1 MKKILVFLIVLLTVN
16 TAAIAETFQL
26 HSDIQFGMTMD
37 EVRQIETEAGYEV
50 KESGGRF
57 VGRTDDKA
65 CLSIP
70 VPTLAG
76 IGGQVFFDFD
86 SENRLQMCLYSFS
99 EFNDNSVSG
108 LIDAYAAK
116 YGTPLAEGKNYLDID
131 GEAHDALDVYAT
143 TKDYCKVTLEKFYQ
157 WLPIFDDGSAV
168 DIMLVELN
176 EAWTNISLGITTNF
190 PRLYVTYSYR
200 SADEIQTVL
209 DEVQKKEAARDADI

>member
-57 VGRTDDKA
+57 FGRTDDKA

-108 LIDAYAAK
+108 LID
-116 YGTPLAEGKNYLDID
+116 L
-131 GEAHDALDVYAT
+131 
-143 TKDYCKVTLEKFYQ
+143 
-157 WLPIFDDGSAV
+157 
-168 DIMLVELN
+168 
-176 EAWTNISLGITTNF
+176 SLIH
-190 PRLYVTYSYR
+190 
-200 SADEIQTVL
+200 I
-209 DEVQKKEAARDADI
+209 